1 MNKDEVMLRSTL
13 TGLFCGVIATL
24 ACLIFDAIFRTFTR
38 FPISGLVNVTTIIIS
53 CVVFLLLIGG
63 AFNLFSYLKGGKI
76 IFSVLFFL
84 ITCLS
89 VWGIM
94 GVNFIS
100 NPIMNEQYRWLISG
114 IIIIMGF
121 CSFFLIPF
129 LFTNKWFEEH
139 VV

>member
-24 ACLIFDAIFRTFTR
+24 ACLVYDAIFRSFTK
-38 FPISGLVNVTTIIIS
+38 FPLSGLVNVSTIIIA
-53 CVVFLLLIGG
+53 CVVLLLLIGG
-63 AFNLFSYLKGGKI
+63 VFNLLSNIGGGKI

-84 ITCLS
+84 ITCFC
-89 VWGIM
+89 VWKIM
-94 GVNFIS
+94 GVDFTP
-100 NPIMNEQYRWLISG
+100 NPVMNVQYRWLVSG
-114 IIIIMGF
+114 VIMIMGF